1 MNILD
6 IENQVM
12 KQVIET
18 IEALDLD
25 EFTKD
30 KVIHAIARGDDN

>member
-1 MNILD
+1 MNPVE

-12 KQVIET
+12 NRVIEA
-18 IEALDLD
+18 IEGLDLD

-30 KVIHAIARGDDN
+30 KVIHAIARGE